1 MQRLCALLL
10 SLLLLLQLLCVPARA
25 ADLPLGA
32 GDLLRISVYGSPD
45 LTLET
50 RVGDAGSISYPLVGK
65 VAVSGLSTAQA
76 EQKIGALLAAG
87 GFVRKPQVNIIVT
100 ALHSQ
105 AVSVL
110 GHVNRPGRYPLEGRP
125 SLMDLLAMAGG
136 IAADGAD
143 QVSLIRSRDGRSVRD
158 EIDLVQMLRA
168 GQGLDQ
174 PVAGGDVVFVE
185 RAPRFYIY
193 GEVQRPGA
201 LRLERGMTVT
211 QALSAGGGLSPRGTE
226 RGLLLKRRDASGQL
240 RTRKVGAD
248 EPLQADDVLHV
259 QQSWF

>member
-1 MQRLCALLL
+1 MQRLSAVLL
-10 SLLLLLQLLCVPARA
+10 SLLLLLCVPARA

-32 GDLLRISVYGSPD
+32 GDLLRITVYGSPD

-65 VAVSGLSTAQA
+65 VGVSGLSTAQA

-168 GQGLDQ
+168 GHGLDQ

-240 RTRKVGAD
+240 RTRRASAD
-248 EPLQADDVLHV
+248 ELLQADDVLHV